1 MIAPSVLVVVAA
13 TAAEVLIV
21 AAGLVTAT
29 VLITGTVLVT
39 RIVLSGVVPG
49 VRVSLCLRRIG
60 FTGTGS
66 LSLSKDVKKNLLN
79 F

>member
-13 TAAEVLIV
+13 TAVEVLIV

-39 RIVLSGVVPG
+39 RTVLSGVVPG
-49 VRVSLCLRRIG
+49 VRVSLG
-60 FTGTGS
+60 VW
-66 LSLSKDVKKNLLN
+66 LSVP
-79 F
+79 